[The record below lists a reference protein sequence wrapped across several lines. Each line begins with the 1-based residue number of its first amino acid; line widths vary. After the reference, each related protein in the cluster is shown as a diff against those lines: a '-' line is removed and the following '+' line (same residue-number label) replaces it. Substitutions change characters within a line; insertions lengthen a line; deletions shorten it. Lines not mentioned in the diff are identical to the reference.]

1 MIDSLKNSESFLEII
16 SKGQKFTESGL
27 TFYFLKKSDS
37 IEPKFGVS
45 IKKITGNA
53 VYRNKLKRQIKNIIN
68 INLDQLI
75 GFNLVVVSYE
85 KRQKPFKHHELI
97 SVFEKFFKKVKS
109 FKWQNIYF

>member
-1 MIDSLKNSESFLEII
+1 MVKTLKTSKDFLEVI
-16 SKGQKFTESGL
+16 SKGQKYTKSGL
-27 TFYFLKKSDS
+27 IFYTLKNSTEEIKLGISLKK
-37 IEPKFGVS
+37 K
-45 IKKITGNA
+45 TGNA

>member
-1 MIDSLKNSESFLEII
+1 MVKTLKTSKDFLEVI
-16 SKGQKFTESGL
+16 SKGQKYTKSGL
-27 TFYFLKKSDS
+27 IFYTLKNSTEEIKLGISLKK
-37 IEPKFGVS
+37 K
-45 IKKITGNA
+45 TGNA

-85 KRQKPFKHHELI
+85 KRQKPFKHHELL

>member
-1 MIDSLKNSESFLEII
+1 MVKTLKTSKDFLEVISKGHKYTKSGLIFYTLKNSTEEIKLGI
-16 SKGQKFTESGL
+16 
-27 TFYFLKKSDS
+27 
-37 IEPKFGVS
+37 S
-45 IKKITGNA
+45 IKKKTGNA

>member
-1 MIDSLKNSESFLEII
+1 MVKTLKTSKDFLEVI
-16 SKGQKFTESGL
+16 SKGQKYTKSGL
-27 TFYFLKKSDS
+27 IFYTLKNSTEEIKLG
-37 IEPKFGVS
+37 IS
-45 IKKITGNA
+45 IKKKTGNA

>member
-1 MIDSLKNSESFLEII
+1 MVNTLKTSKDFLEVI
-16 SKGQKFTESGL
+16 SKGQKYTKSGL
-27 TFYFLKKSDS
+27 IFYSLKNKSEE
-37 IEPKFGVS
+37 IKLGIS
-45 IKKITGNA
+45 IKKKTGNA

-109 FKWQNIYF
+109 FK

>member
-1 MIDSLKNSESFLEII
+1 MVKTIKTSKDFLEVI
-16 SKGQKFTESGL
+16 SKGQKYTKSGL
-27 TFYFLKKSDS
+27 IFYTLKNSTEEIKLGISLKK
-37 IEPKFGVS
+37 K
-45 IKKITGNA
+45 TGNA

>member
-1 MIDSLKNSESFLEII
+1 MVKTIKTSKDFLEVI
-16 SKGQKFTESGL
+16 SKGQKYTKSGL
-27 TFYFLKKSDS
+27 IFYTFRNSSEEIKLG
-37 IEPKFGVS
+37 IS
-45 IKKITGNA
+45 IKKKTGNA
-53 VYRNKLKRQIKNIIN
+53 VYRNKLKRQIKNIIS

-109 FKWQNIYF
+109 FKW

>member
-1 MIDSLKNSESFLEII
+1 MVKTIKTSKDFLEVI
-16 SKGQKFTESGL
+16 SKGQKYTKSGL
-27 TFYFLKKSDS
+27 IFYTLKNSTEEIKLGISLKK
-37 IEPKFGVS
+37 K
-45 IKKITGNA
+45 TGNA

-109 FKWQNIYF
+109 FKW

>member
-1 MIDSLKNSESFLEII
+1 MVKTIKTSKDFLEVI
-16 SKGQKFTESGL
+16 SKGQKYTKSGL
-27 TFYFLKKSDS
+27 IFYTLKNSTEEIKLGISLKK
-37 IEPKFGVS
+37 K
-45 IKKITGNA
+45 TGNA

-109 FKWQNIYF
+109 FK

>member
-1 MIDSLKNSESFLEII
+1 MVKTLKTSKDFLEVI
-16 SKGQKFTESGL
+16 SKGQKYTKSGVI
-27 TFYFLKKSDS
+27 FYSLKNNSEEIKLG
-37 IEPKFGVS
+37 IS
-45 IKKITGNA
+45 IKKKTGNA

-109 FKWQNIYF
+109 FK

>member
-1 MIDSLKNSESFLEII
+1 MVKTLKTSKDFLEVI
-16 SKGQKFTESGL
+16 SKGQKYTKSGL
-27 TFYFLKKSDS
+27 IFYIIKNSSEEIKLG
-37 IEPKFGVS
+37 IS
-45 IKKITGNA
+45 IKKKTGNA

-97 SVFEKFFKKVKS
+97 TVFEKFFKKVKS
-109 FKWQNIYF
+109 FK